1 MLPSDSD
8 TGSSRAPLST
18 VALALYNHTA
28 IRYLIAGGLSFI
40 VDFGLLTLLKV
51 VFDWQL
57 WAATVVAFLTSFV
70 FNYLVQ
76 RMFSFGSKAPHGAAL
91 VKYAL
96 LVAFNTL
103 ATVGIVALV
112 NETAAG
118 WATGKVASTLA
129 TTVWNYF
136 AYRYWVFA
144 SQTRNTDPRDLP
156 PLA

>member
-1 MLPSDSD
+1 MLPSQPE
-8 TGSSRAPLST
+8 TSRRPLSAL
-18 VALALYNHTA
+18 ALALYTHTA
-28 IRYLIAGGLSFI
+28 VRYLIAGGLSFI
-40 VDFGLLTLLKV
+40 VDFGLLTLFKV
-51 VFDWQL
+51 VLNWQL
-57 WAATVVAFLTSFV
+57 WAATLVAFLASFV

-76 RMFSFGSKAPHGAAL
+76 RMFSFGSTAPHGAAL

-96 LVAFNTL
+96 LVGFNTL

-118 WATGKVASTLA
+118 WGVGKVVATLV
-129 TTVWNYF
+129 TTTWNYF

-144 SQTRNTDPRDLP
+144 HQDRDADPRELP

>member
-1 MLPSDSD
+1 MLPSESD
-8 TGSSRAPLST
+8 TSHRPLSALT
-18 VALALYNHTA
+18 LALYNHTA

-57 WAATVVAFLTSFV
+57 WAATIVAFLTSFV

-91 VKYAL
+91 VKYAA

-118 WATGKVASTLA
+118 WGAGKVVSTMV

-136 AYRYWVFA
+136 AYRYWIFA
-144 SQTRNTDPRDLP
+144 AETKNPKADPRALP